1 MGCWRLPLRNPRLI
15 ARFSGRSGAYPY
27 VLSIAK
33 FSAAPDPA
41 AYYLEVIANERDDY
55 YLASGEAP
63 GRWIG
68 SGAERLGL
76 VGQVEADA
84 LRPVVE
90 GRDPASGA
98 PLTGWRKIKG
108 FDLTLS
114 APKSVSL
121 LWGLGDEHLS
131 AEVVA
136 AHDTAVVA
144 AVHYLEDEAC
154 VVRRGKAG
162 AVRHRGG
169 GLVSA
174 AFRHRTS
181 READPNL
188 HTHLVTSNMT
198 LGPDGRWSALHT
210 PAIYQHGRTAGFVY
224 QAVLRHEL
232 GERIGVRF

>member
-1 MGCWRLPLRNPRLI
+1 MG
-15 ARFSGRSGAYPY
+15 

-33 FSAAPDPA
+33 FSSAPDPA

-55 YLASGEAP
+55 YLGSGEVP

-68 SGAERLGL
+68 RGAGHLGL
-76 VGQVEADA
+76 TGVVEADA
-84 LRPVVE
+84 LRAVLE
-90 GRDPASGA
+90 GSDPSSGK

-121 LWGLGDEHLS
+121 LWGLGDEHLA

-136 AHDTAVVA
+136 AHDTAVAA
-144 AVHYLEDEAC
+144 AVRYLEDEAC
-154 VVRRGKAG
+154 VVRRGRGG
-162 AVRHRGG
+162 ATHLQGG

-188 HTHLVTSNMT
+188 HTHLVTANRDCRT
-198 LGPDGRWSALHT
+198 LPC
-210 PAIYQHGRTAGFVY
+210 
-224 QAVLRHEL
+224 QAAD
-232 GERIGVRF
+232 